1 MTALATF
8 LAHVLERILSAVC
21 HIDGHIVE
29 THSGACMRCRTQI
42 FTPPKES
49 R

>member
-1 MTALATF
+1 MSTLATTVVRF
-8 LAHVLERILSAVC
+8 LERLLSIVC

-42 FTPPKES
+42 FTPPKEP